1 MSGSIHDTAGLGSR
15 SGPAA
20 GSTRPAV
27 RGSVNGMATTLAE
40 VAEGFFAYTQS
51 DGTWWINNTGFA
63 VGSRGVVSVD
73 ACATQTR
80 TRAYL
85 DAIRAV
91 TGQPVTTLVN
101 THHHGDHTFGN
112 CLFPGATIVAHEKA
126 RQAMRDWGRPRSAPF
141 WSDVDWGEL
150 DLALP
155 FLTYQDGVTLWVDD
169 TEVQV
174 RHVGT
179 AAHTTN
185 DSVVWVPEHRL
196 LYSGDLLFNGG
207 TPFLVQGSIAGAVQ
221 VLETVI
227 RPLGARTI
235 VPGHGAVTGPEL
247 IDDVLRYLRFVQDLA
262 RQGKAAGLTP
272 LDLARQS
279 DLGDYAGWLDAERIV
294 GNLHRAYAE
303 LDGAEPG
310 ARIDAVAA
318 LTDMVEFNGGQ
329 PLTCHA

>member
-1 MSGSIHDTAGLGSR
+1 MSS
-15 SGPAA
+15 
-20 GSTRPAV
+20 STCRPV
-27 RGSVNGMATTLAE
+27 FGTVNGMSTTLSE

-63 VGSRGVVSVD
+63 VGSRGVVSID
-73 ACATQTR
+73 ACATEAR

-85 DAIRAV
+85 EAMRVV
-91 TGQPVTTLVN
+91 TDRPVTTLVN

-112 CLFPGATIVAHEKA
+112 YLFPGATIVAHENA
-126 RQAMRDWGRPRSAPF
+126 RPAMRDWGRPRSAPF
-141 WSDVDWGEL
+141 WSDVDWGEVE
-150 DLALP
+150 LALP
-155 FLTYQDGVTLWVDD
+155 FLTYRAGVTLWVDD

-174 RHVGT
+174 THVGT

-185 DSVVWVPEHRL
+185 DSIVWVPEHRL
-196 LYSGDLLFNGG
+196 LYSGDVLFNGG

-262 RQGKAAGLTP
+262 HHGKEAGLTP

-279 DLGDYAGWLDAERIV
+279 DLAEFAGWLDAERIV

-303 LDGAEPG
+303 LDGAGPG
-310 ARIDAVAA
+310 ARIDVAAA
-318 LTDMVEFNGGQ
+318 LTDMVEFNGGR